1 MSRLSTACALV
12 FPLAAIAS
20 SAAASPSVSELPPP
34 QGEVPKHVPDLVAPN
49 PDANPFA
56 GAGFAIDSSY
66 VAKVESSVRAS
77 PADSALLKKVE
88 AFPTAVWLDSI
99 ESTVRVGN
107 VLDEARAQEKR
118 AGKPLAAVFVIYN
131 LPDRDCSSTASAGQ
145 LSSRTDGETRYRKDF
160 IDPIAREFKA
170 HPKQRVAVIVEPD
183 SLANLATN
191 LNKGTCAAAEPVY
204 KHSIAYAIR
213 QFAMPNVATYL
224 DAAHA
229 GWLGWSGNRAKIT
242 QIFSDVLAE
251 AGGADKVRGF
261 AVNVANY
268 DSLQDGDL
276 PRLEPSDP
284 ATGELKYIDLLNR
297 SLTEA
302 GITGKHSSSTRAAT
316 VEAES
321 APSRAAGAMSRARAL
336 ANARRPTPLRSWTP
350 TYGSNPRGSPMGDPT
365 QIKMDL
371 TRCVARDRPTR
382 PRTLR
387 TREAGFIAT
396 SSISQRRPIHLY
408 ERRGLLPRNAAHQ
421 VPSKTPGYERC
432 RPRGRLHRV
441 ESVAIS

>member
-302 GITGKHSSSTRAAT
+302 GITGKAFVVDT
-316 VEAES
+316 
-321 APSRAAGAMSRARAL
+321 SRNGRSGIRTKSGSWCNVAGAGLGERPQ
-336 ANARRPTPLRSWTP
+336 ANPTPFVDAYLWIKPPGESDGGSDPNQDGFDEMCGARSP
-350 TYGSNPRGSPMGDPT
+350 DAAPNAPHAGSWFHSYFVDLAKKANPP
-365 QIKMDL
+365 L
-371 TRCVARDRPTR
+371 
-382 PRTLR
+382 
-387 TREAGFIAT
+387 
-396 SSISQRRPIHLY
+396 
-408 ERRGLLPRNAAHQ
+408 
-421 VPSKTPGYERC
+421 
-432 RPRGRLHRV
+432 
-441 ESVAIS
+441 